1 MKKITLFDRTLIGLK
16 KGWLHPTLP
25 QNLLKL
31 ELHPFIKKF
40 RFLCIISI
48 LIILTKAYEIFNIN
62 VLYILIILSGLF
74 VIYKTY
80 LNYYRIKHIY
90 NSIKKGELNVRNSP
104 IDRYASLFSKFI
116 FCFKG
121 CCQVAAGNGLAIS
134 IFTVIDTV
142 ILT

>member
-1 MKKITLFDRTLIGLK
+1 MKKLTLFNRTLIGLK

-25 QNLLKL
+25 KNLLKL
-31 ELHPFIKKF
+31 ELHPFITKF
-40 RFLCIISI
+40 RLLCIISI
-48 LIILTKAYEIFNIN
+48 LIILTKGYKIFYIN

-74 VIYKTY
+74 VLYKTY

-90 NSIKKGELNVRNSP
+90 SSIKKGDLDVRNSS
-104 IDRYASLFSKFI
+104 IDIYASLISKLF
-116 FCFKG
+116 FVFKG
-121 CCQVAAGNGLAIS
+121 CCQVAAGIGLALS

>member
-1 MKKITLFDRTLIGLK
+1 MTKLTFFDRTLIGLK

-25 QNLLKL
+25 PNLLKL
-31 ELHPFIKKF
+31 ELHPFIIKF

-48 LIILTKAYEIFNIN
+48 LIILTKAYKIFNIN

-74 VIYKTY
+74 VIYKSY

-90 NSIKKGELNVRNSP
+90 RTIKKGDLDVRNSS
-104 IDRYASLFSKFI
+104 IDRYASLFSKLI

-121 CCQVAAGNGLAIS
+121 CCQVAAGNGLALS
-134 IFTVIDTV
+134 LFTVIDTV